1 MSEVGTPPQAAGE
14 MERRLATI
22 LCADVAGYS
31 RMMGEDEERTVRVF
45 RGHRAIFESLVA
57 EHRGRI
63 FNTAGD
69 ALLAEFS
76 SAVEAVRCATDI
88 QAALRTRN
96 EHLAPAERMQ
106 FRIGINLGDV
116 IVQGEDLLGD
126 GVNVAARIQQSTE
139 PGGICIS
146 GSVHEQIQNKLS
158 LEFKLLGELPYK
170 NIAKPVRTY
179 TIAEGAAV
187 TRPARGA
194 SARMAAIAA
203 LALALLGAGGYWAYS
218 QLEAQRIERARIE
231 AQLAAQTQAAE
242 QARRA
247 AEDAKR
253 EAEVSVQKESAEAA
267 LRRAEEERDR
277 AAQERKLLEAER
289 RAAEAGRKP
298 AAAAAQPAAS
308 DGMYSGQLCNHLK
321 EREVCWPVALT
332 VSGGIAQASW
342 LSRTR
347 KTASAR
353 GTVADGQVRLTLSAW
368 TPKGIPTEA
377 ILVGQLA
384 DGAISAS
391 GAWNDGI
398 MITGEWHRGTF
409 TATGSSTATVQGA
422 ARFDGAYEGRLCN
435 QFRDKAPNCWAVPLV
450 ARSGRV
456 EGHWL
461 SPTRKPSKAS
471 GSIAADGT
479 VEMRLEGWSRKGD
492 PIEASLA
499 GRAASGMLD
508 VSGEWRGG
516 QVKISGN
523 WTRKP

>member
-1 MSEVGTPPQAAGE
+1 MSETGTPPKAASE
-14 MERRLATI
+14 LERRLATI

-96 EHLAPAERMQ
+96 EHLDPAERMQ

-116 IVQGEDLLGD
+116 IVQGVDLLGD

-146 GSVHEQIQNKLS
+146 GGVHEQIQNKLS
-158 LEFKLLGELPYK
+158 LEFRLLGELPYK
-170 NIAKPVRTY
+170 NIAKPIRTY

-187 TRPARGA
+187 TNVARA
-194 SARMAAIAA
+194 PRAKIAAIAA
-203 LALALLGAGGYWAYS
+203 VVLAALAAAGYWGYS
-218 QLEAQRIERARIE
+218 QIEAQRAERARIE

-247 AEDAKR
+247 AEDEKR
-253 EAEVSVQKESAEAA
+253 EAEVLAQREGAEAA
-267 LRRAEEERDR
+267 LRRAQEERDR

-289 RAAEAGRKP
+289 RAVDAGRKQ
-298 AAAAAQPAAS
+298 AAAPAAQPIAS
-308 DGMYSGQLCNHLK
+308 DGLYSGQMCNHLK

-332 VSGGIAQASW
+332 VSNGIAEGSW

-353 GTVADGQVRLTLSAW
+353 GTAANGEVRLTLSAW
-368 TPKGIPTEA
+368 TPRGVPTEA
-377 ILVGQLA
+377 ILVGRLA
-384 DGAISAS
+384 EGAISAS
-391 GAWNDGI
+391 GTWNDGAI
-398 MITGEWHRGTF
+398 VTGEWHRGTF
-409 TATGSSTATVQGA
+409 AATGSSTAAARGA
-422 ARFDGAYEGRLCN
+422 ARFDGAYEGRLCS
-435 QFRDKAPNCWAVPLV
+435 QVRDKAPNCWAVALV
-450 ARSGRV
+450 ARPGSV

-461 SPTRKPSKAS
+461 SPTRRPSKLT
-471 GSIAADGT
+471 GSIAADGA
-479 VEMRLEGWSRKGD
+479 VDVRLEGFSRKGD
-492 PIEASLA
+492 PIEASLT

-516 QVKISGN
+516 QAITGN
-523 WTRKP
+523 WKRAR